1 MDLLKLAGT
10 LLSSDSVDGLSERTG
25 SSGNDVSSVLTK
37 ALPVLL
43 AGANTQAKD
52 ESSSKGFA
60 SALSDH
66 AKDDTSNLSKF
77 LGNVDMADGA
87 KIITHL
93 LGSGEDDTVSEIAD
107 DSGVDKANTAAILS
121 AAAPLLLSLL
131 GQQTEKEDSKEAVG
145 DLVGVLL
152 DNVDVA
158 SVLTGLLTSNSAAQ
172 EEEAPKKTSTKKT
185 STKKASTSKTGTKKA
200 ASSKSSTKKSGSTSS
215 SKSSTKKSGSTSSS
229 KSSTKKTSTKKAA
242 STKSSTKASSSTKKS
257 TAKKKAASDS
267 SGADLVTGLLKS
279 LLK

>member
-43 AGANTQAKD
+43 EGANSQAKGK
-52 ESSSKGFA
+52 SSSKGFA
-60 SALSDH
+60 AALSDH

-93 LGSGEDDTVSEIAD
+93 LGSGEDNTVSEIAD

-131 GQQTEKEDSKEAVG
+131 GQQTEKEDKKEAAG

-152 DNVDVA
+152 ENVDV
-158 SVLTGLLTSNSAAQ
+158 SSLVTGLLTGKDSGKKED
-172 EEEAPKKTSTKKT
+172 EEKTSTKKT
-185 STKKASTSKTGTKKA
+185 STKKSSTSKTGTKK
-200 ASSKSSTKKSGSTSS
+200 SSS
-215 SKSSTKKSGSTSSS
+215 SKSSTKKSSSS
-229 KSSTKKTSTKKAA
+229 KSSSTKSSTKKTSTKKAA
-242 STKSSTKASSSTKKS
+242 STKSSSSAKKS
-257 TAKKKAASDS
+257 TAKKKAADDN
-267 SGADLVTGLLKS
+267 SGADLVTGILKS

>member
-43 AGANTQAKD
+43 EGASSQAKGK
-52 ESSSKGFA
+52 SSSKGFA
-60 SALSDH
+60 TALSDH

-93 LGSGEDDTVSEIAD
+93 LGSGEDDTVKEIAD

-131 GQQTEKEDSKEAVG
+131 GQQTEKEDKKEAVG

-152 DNVDVA
+152 ENVDV
-158 SVLTGLLTSNSAAQ
+158 SSLVTGLLTSNGSA
-172 EEEAPKKTSTKKT
+172 EKEDTKKSSTKKT
-185 STKKASTSKTGTKKA
+185 SGSKTGTKK
-200 ASSKSSTKKSGSTSS
+200 TSS
-215 SKSSTKKSGSTSSS
+215 SKSSTKKSSSS
-229 KSSTKKTSTKKAA
+229 KSSSTKKTSTKKST
-242 STKSSTKASSSTKKS
+242 STKSTTKSSSSAKKS
-257 TAKKKAASDS
+257 TAKKKAADDN
-267 SGADLVTGLLKS
+267 SGAELVTGILKS